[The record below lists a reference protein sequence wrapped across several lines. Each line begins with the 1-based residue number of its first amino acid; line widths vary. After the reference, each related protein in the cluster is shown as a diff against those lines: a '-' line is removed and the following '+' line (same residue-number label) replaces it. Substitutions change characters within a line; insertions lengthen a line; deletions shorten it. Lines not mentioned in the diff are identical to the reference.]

1 MLIRLVS
8 ILAKSILMRRFLFFG
23 FIALI
28 ITSCKKEI
36 ATACAP
42 LKAAITDSNI
52 QQVKEIITQYINQ
65 LPSAA
70 YTEANI
76 IQLTK
81 NLSGECELASGIDCY
96 DCIMTL
102 PSETEISISFT
113 SGTGNVKK
121 TIDLTYNSANKII
134 FWNMHD

>member
-1 MLIRLVS
+1 MRL
-8 ILAKSILMRRFLFFG
+8 FLFFV

-28 ITSCKKEI
+28 ITGCKKET
-36 ATACAP
+36 ATPCAP
-42 LKAAITDSNI
+42 LKAAISVSNI
-52 QQVKEIITQYINQ
+52 QQVKDIITQYINQ
-65 LPSAA
+65 LPSAD
-70 YTEANI
+70 YNEANI

-81 NLSGECELASGIDCY
+81 KLSGECELVSGLDCY

-102 PSETEISISFT
+102 PSETEIYISFA
-113 SGTGNVKK
+113 SGSGAIKK